1 MTLRRFAALISLSL
15 ALVACDE
22 LLKTESR
29 PDPAAK
35 QKLAALE
42 HDALFETEIMIGR
55 VEVMQDQT
63 HRGLEILGV
72 SAPAIRGAEATSERE
87 PYRRL
92 YDAVE
97 RYNDLRQVACAR
109 KIARGELCGSA
120 PYLPLWYA
128 GRARPDTSPSGLKT
142 MAEDMQGQMMPLWDT
157 VCAKAKAKSGDEH
170 LCAIE

>member
-1 MTLRRFAALISLSL
+1 MTPRHSAALISLSL
-15 ALVACDE
+15 VLAACDE
-22 LLKTESR
+22 LLKTDPP

-63 HRGLEILGV
+63 RRGLEILGA
-72 SAPAIRGAEATSERE
+72 SAPAIPAAEAIAERE

-92 YDAVE
+92 YDTVG
-97 RYNDLRQVACAR
+97 RYNDLRQVACTGKVAH
-109 KIARGELCGSA
+109 GELCGA
-120 PYLPLWYA
+120 TPYLPLWYA
-128 GRARPDTSPSGLKT
+128 GRARPDTSPGGLKK
-142 MAEDMQGQMMPLWDT
+142 MAEDMQGQMMPLWDV